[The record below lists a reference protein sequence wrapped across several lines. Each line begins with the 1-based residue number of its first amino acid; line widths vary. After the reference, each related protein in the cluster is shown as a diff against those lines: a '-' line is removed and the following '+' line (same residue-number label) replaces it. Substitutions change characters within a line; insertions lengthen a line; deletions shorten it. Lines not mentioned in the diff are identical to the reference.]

1 MKRVFTEAQEGRSRG
16 GMHQVLETAEELEDD
31 EE

>member
-1 MKRVFTEAQEGRSRG
+1 MKRAYTEASKGG
-16 GMHQVLETAEELEDD
+16 AAGMHQVLETAEELEDD